1 MNSQPE
7 KSNLHIPINWTLRA
21 FGISL
26 SSEEG
31 VKWLRKKYPAN
42 TLEMKKLSQQAK
54 SHICTEIWARLV
66 GKSIVQC
73 TILPNYV
80 CICCVVHSCWETC
93 SGLWSRPFDFWG
105 GCGGWFQKKKYPG
118 DWLQE
123 KTILAFLD
131 MLHCLSMDL
140 IDMDPKYLWFVEK
153 TWAQGI
159 GKNWPESRILKKK
172 RTLPG

>member
-26 SSEEG
+26 SLEEG

-54 SHICTEIWARLV
+54 SHICTEIWTRLA

-73 TILPNYV
+73 TMYNSSKL
-80 CICCVVHSCWETC
+80 CMHLLC
-93 SGLWSRPFDFWG
+93 SAFMLRNLQWTLEPTIWLLRRLWRVISE
-105 GCGGWFQKKKYPG
+105 KKFPG

-123 KTILAFLD
+123 KTILARKYQQKNSNTENKN
-131 MLHCLSMDL
+131 LS
-140 IDMDPKYLWFVEK
+140 
-153 TWAQGI
+153 
-159 GKNWPESRILKKK
+159 
-172 RTLPG
+172 

>member
-26 SSEEG
+26 SLEEG

-54 SHICTEIWARLV
+54 SHICTEIWTRLA
-66 GKSIVQC
+66 GKSIAQC

-105 GCGGWFQKKKYPG
+105 GCGGWFQKKNFLETDFKRKQF
-118 DWLQE
+118 LQGNTS
-123 KTILAFLD
+123 KKIPT
-131 MLHCLSMDL
+131 
-140 IDMDPKYLWFVEK
+140 
-153 TWAQGI
+153 
-159 GKNWPESRILKKK
+159 LKIKIFHSV
-172 RTLPG
+172 